1 MRLQRQFPLEGIRLR
16 SLLCLVAGMAGM
28 LFLPGSAS
36 GAWEGGA
43 TAGEGSAPTIRHT
56 KLIRSAPAPD
66 TALGVSPTAITLWF
80 TKPVQLRLTRIRLT
94 DGKGAV
100 VTLATPAF
108 VDATETSVVS
118 TLRGIA
124 APGTYRVTWA
134 STSKDSHVIK
144 GSFDFK
150 IVGHPTARGTP
161 A

>member
-1 MRLQRQFPLEGIRLR
+1 
-16 SLLCLVAGMAGM
+16 M

-36 GAWEGGA
+36 GALESGVA
-43 TAGEGSAPTIRHT
+43 TGEGFTATIRHT
-56 KLIRSAPAPD
+56 KLIRSAPTPD
-66 TALGVSPTAITLWF
+66 TTLGAPPTAITLWF

-134 STSKDSHVIK
+134 STSKDYHVIT
-144 GSFDFK
+144 GSFTFK
-150 IVGHPTARGTP
+150 IAGRPSAKGTR